1 MDHAEARA
9 DLAAAFRWTV
19 RCDMH
24 DGIANHFSL
33 AVSQDG
39 RQFLIN
45 PYGIHWSM
53 LRASDLLL
61 LDADM
66 EPEGLG
72 DRVDRTAWAI
82 HGALHRQVPQAR
94 CVMHVHSRFA
104 TALSA
109 LADPTLPPVDQTTM
123 RFFNRVAIDT
133 GYDGM
138 GLGEEAERLAR
149 CLGNH
154 RMMMMGQHGI
164 LAAAP
169 TVGQAFDLIYTF
181 EKGAETY
188 LRALSTGRPL
198 AIASDAVAEKTAQQW
213 EAEPEAGDRHLAAIR
228 AVLDREGSDYAV

>member
-1 MDHAEARA
+1 MEHAEARA

-33 AVSQDG
+33 AVSEDG

-45 PYGIHWSM
+45 PYGIHWSI

-61 LDADM
+61 LDAAS

-82 HGALHRQVPQAR
+82 HGALHRVAPQAR

-138 GLGEEAERLAR
+138 GLGDEAKRLAR

-169 TVGQAFDLIYTF
+169 TVGQCFDLIYSF

-188 LRALSTGRPL
+188 LRALWTGRPL
-198 AIASDAVAEKTAQQW
+198 AVASEAVAEKTARQW
-213 EAEPEAGDRHLAAIR
+213 EAEPAAGDRHLAAIR
-228 AVLDREGSDYAV
+228 GVLDREATDYAA

>member
-1 MDHAEARA
+1 MDHAQARA
-9 DLAAAFRWTV
+9 DLAAAFRWTA

-33 AVSQDG
+33 AVGDG
-39 RQFLIN
+39 RFLIN
-45 PYGIHWSM
+45 PYGTHWSM

-61 LDADM
+61 LDAET
-66 EPEGLG
+66 EPSGLG
-72 DRVDRTAWAI
+72 DQVDATAWGI
-82 HGALHRQVPQAR
+82 HGALHRRLPQAR
-94 CVMHVHSRFA
+94 CVMHLHSRFA

-138 GLGEEAERLAR
+138 GLGEEGERLAG
-149 CLGNH
+149 CLGN
-154 RMMMMGQHGI
+154 RAVLMMGQHGV
-164 LAAAP
+164 LTVAE

-213 EAEPEAGDRHLAAIR
+213 EAEAHAGDRHLAAIR
-228 AVLDREGSDYAV
+228 AVLDKEGADYAA

>member
-9 DLAAAFRWTV
+9 DLAAAFRWTI

-33 AVSQDG
+33 AVGDG
-39 RQFLIN
+39 KFLIN

-53 LRASDLLL
+53 LRASDLVL
-61 LDADM
+61 LDAET

-72 DRVDRTAWAI
+72 ARIDATAWGI
-82 HGALHRQVPQAR
+82 HGALHRRLPQAR
-94 CVMHVHSRFA
+94 CVMHLHSRFA

-138 GLGEEAERLAR
+138 GLGEEGERLAA
-149 CLGNH
+149 CLGN
-154 RMMMMGQHGI
+154 RAVLMMGQHGV
-164 LAAAP
+164 LTVAE

-188 LRALSTGRPL
+188 LRALSTQRPL
-198 AIASDAVAEKTAQQW
+198 AVASDAVAEKTAQQW
-213 EAEPEAGDRHLAAIR
+213 EAETDAGDSHLAAIR
-228 AVLDREGSDYAV
+228 GVLDKEAPDYAH